1 MHVQR
6 NRGDPGSMT
15 QVVLCADDY
24 AISAG
29 VSRGILELAQA
40 GRISATSAMSA
51 AEGWPQLAR
60 QLDPVRER
68 IGIGLHLTF
77 TGLGPLGPMPRFAPQ
92 GRFPALRDVV
102 RMAMS
107 GRLPA
112 AEIAAE
118 IDRQL
123 DAFTAVMGRAPDF
136 VDGHQHVHALPGIRR
151 ALIAALRRRGLA
163 GRTWLRDPADSPA
176 AIVRRGVS
184 VPKALAV
191 AGLSLGFGAEARRA
205 GFATNRGF
213 AGFSPFDPRRHLALD
228 FDRFFA
234 APGPAHLVMC
244 HPGHVAARET
254 LDDVV
259 EARERELAFL
269 ASDEFAALMKRRG
282 VRLVKEPG

>member
-1 MHVQR
+1 
-6 NRGDPGSMT
+6 MT

-29 VSRGILELAQA
+29 VSRGILELAAA
-40 GRISATSAMSA
+40 GRISATSAMSVA
-51 AEGWPQLAR
+51 AGWPELAR
-60 QLDPVRER
+60 GLDSVRDR

-77 TGLGPLGPMPRFAPQ
+77 TGLGPLGPMPRFAGE
-92 GRFPALRDVV
+92 GRFPVLADVV
-102 RMAMS
+102 GMALT

-123 DAFTAVMGRAPDF
+123 DAFAGAIGGPPDF
-136 VDGHQHVHALPGIRR
+136 VDGHQHVHALPGIRSP
-151 ALIAALRRRGLA
+151 LIAALERRGHA
-163 GRTWLRDPADSPA
+163 GRVWLRDPSDNPV
-176 AIVRRGVS
+176 AIIRRGVS
-184 VPKALAV
+184 AAKALAV
-191 AGLSLGFGAEARRA
+191 AGLSFGFGAEARRA

-213 AGFSPFDPRRHLALD
+213 AGFSAFDPGRDLARD
-228 FDRFFA
+228 FERFLA

-244 HPGHVAARET
+244 HPGHVVAGEA

-269 ASDEFAALMKRRG
+269 ASDRFAALLERRG
-282 VRLVKEPG
+282 LSLVKAPV

>member
-1 MHVQR
+1 
-6 NRGDPGSMT
+6 MT
-15 QVVLCADDY
+15 QVILCADDY

-40 GRISATSAMSA
+40 GRISATSAMTVA
-51 AEGWPQLAR
+51 AGWPQLAR

-77 TGLGPLGPMPRFAPQ
+77 TGLGPLGPMPGFAPQ

-102 RMAMS
+102 RMAMRR
-107 GRLPA
+107 RLPA

-123 DAFTAVMGRAPDF
+123 DAFTAALGGVPDF
-136 VDGHQHVHALPGIRR
+136 VDGHQHVHALPGIRGP
-151 ALIAALRRRGLA
+151 LIAALKRRGLA

-205 GFATNRGF
+205 AFATNRGF
-213 AGFSPFDPRRHLALD
+213 AGFSPFDPERHLAHD
-228 FDRFFA
+228 FDRFFT

-244 HPGHVAARET
+244 HPGHLAAGET

-269 ASDEFAALMKRRG
+269 ASDEFVAVLERRG
-282 VRLVKEPG
+282 ITLVSAPG